1 MGRNGVTINFSGL
14 DSLIKG
20 FDRQPAVIK
29 DEATRIINTV
39 AAKVEKTAYQNAPK
53 DTGYLSQHIMAEP
66 KGALNAQ
73 VIATAKYSIY
83 LEMGTRKAPAQPYMG
98 PAIKAHEKDLYTML
112 SNLLKEGLR

>member
-14 DSLIKG
+14 DDLVKG
-20 FDRQPAVIK
+20 FSHQPAVIK
-29 DEATRIINTV
+29 NEATRIINTV
-39 AAKVEKTAYQNAPK
+39 AGKVEKTAYQNSPK

-73 VIATAKYSIY
+73 VIATANYSIY

-98 PAIKAHEKDLYTML
+98 PAVKAHEKDLYTML
-112 SNLLKEGLR
+112 SNLLKEGIR